1 MSLLPLG
8 RHLPAAAVLV
18 ADTALFVA
26 AHHGGP
32 LAWAAVAYA
41 SAVAGVLAL
50 GGRAPAAAFTTALAL
65 AALTGGSYALLLWA
79 AYQAGYRAPA
89 RRDTARMAGA
99 ALGWIAVR
107 LVVRPAEGPA
117 VPQLLSVFVV
127 FVALPLLVGRYLAQ
141 HRRLVAELGRRNRR
155 LRRERELLAE
165 RERLRER
172 LRIARDMHDS
182 LGRRL
187 SLVSVQAAALEVADL
202 PPGRREAVR
211 QLAGAARG
219 AMDELHELVGALR
232 GTEETAVPGPGAE
245 GIAEVVAEFRAAGVP
260 VALRRGGEPRPLS
273 PAAGEAVYRVVEE
286 GLTNAAK
293 HAPGSP
299 VAVRV
304 TWEPDAL
311 LVCVDNPVAEG
322 RRGPGED
329 GGAAGGHG
337 LRGLEERMRQ
347 VGGFVDHKLSDEGFR
362 LVAMVPA
369 DGDTTTTADG
379 LSGDLTGD
387 LGGDRGDGDGSG
399 VPAGAGHLRTAAL
412 GFATAAVMFVV
423 LPAGML
429 LGVG

>member
-8 RHLPAAAVLV
+8 RCLPAAAMVV

-26 AHHGGP
+26 ARHGGP
-32 LAWAAVAYA
+32 LPWAAVGYA
-41 SAVAGVLAL
+41 LAVAGVVAL
-50 GGRAPAAAFTTALAL
+50 GERAPAAAFTAALLL
-65 AALTGGSYALLLWA
+65 AALTGGSYVLLLWA
-79 AYQAGYRAPA
+79 AYGAGHRAVA
-89 RRDTARMAGA
+89 GRDTAQVAGA

-107 LVVRPAEGPA
+107 LTIWPTDAPA
-117 VPQLLSVFVV
+117 VQQLISTFVV

-165 RERLRER
+165 RERLRIR

-187 SLVSVQAAALEVADL
+187 SLVSVQAAALEVTEL
-202 PPGRREAVR
+202 PPGQREAVR

-232 GTEETAVPGPGAE
+232 GTDETAVRTPGAE
-245 GIAEVVAEFRAAGVP
+245 AIDEVVAEFRAAGVP
-260 VALRRGGEPRPLS
+260 VALRRGGQPRPLP

-286 GLTNAAK
+286 GLTNAAR
-293 HAPGSP
+293 HAPGRP
-299 VAVRV
+299 VTVCV

-311 LVCVDNPVAEG
+311 LVTVVNPVADGPRNLDETG
-322 RRGPGED
+322 GGPGRH
-329 GGAAGGHG
+329 GRHG
-337 LRGLEERMRQ
+337 LRGLDERMRQ
-347 VGGFVDHKLSDEGFR
+347 IGGFVDHRLSDDVFR
-362 LVAMVPA
+362 LVAMVPTA
-369 DGDTTTTADG
+369 PDPLAGDSSALDLGPDGDDSDVAVG
-379 LSGDLTGD
+379 P
-387 LGGDRGDGDGSG
+387 GG
-399 VPAGAGHLRTAAL
+399 LRTAAL

-423 LPAGML
+423 LPVGML